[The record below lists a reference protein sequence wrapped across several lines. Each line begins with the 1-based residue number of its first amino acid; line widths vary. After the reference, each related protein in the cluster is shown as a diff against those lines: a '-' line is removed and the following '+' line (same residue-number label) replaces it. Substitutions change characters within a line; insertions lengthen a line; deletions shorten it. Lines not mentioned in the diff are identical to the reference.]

1 MNIKGTCEMINNIN
15 RNQVGHLV
23 GQPSL
28 PNTDPTTTRPVNTAD
43 AALQVRFGDLINQAK
58 QSAETDTDA
67 VREARQLLESGQLTS
82 PENIAS
88 AAANMLSFGI

>member
-1 MNIKGTCEMINNIN
+1 MINNIGG
-15 RNQVGHLV
+15 NQVRHLV
-23 GQPSL
+23 GQSAPA
-28 PNTDPTTTRPVNTAD
+28 NTDSAAAHPTEQAD

-67 VREARQLLESGQLTS
+67 LREARQLLNSGRLTS

-88 AAANMLSFGI
+88 AAKNILSFGI